1 MNIQIVEEVV
11 RRVLA
16 SSSPSVVSNS
26 PSSSPSVR
34 FVAVSDL
41 ATWEGL
47 DRRPMARLGGVD
59 CGVGDYTEYGII
71 ISIRP
76 RRLICRSP
84 DSSLVVLGASAK
96 PASVDGLPA
105 ASGRLAEAPKP
116 APSW

>member
-16 SSSPSVVSNS
+16 SSPSPSVTSN
-26 PSSSPSVR
+26 PPPSVR
-34 FVAVSDL
+34 FIAVSDL
-41 ATWEGL
+41 STWEGL
-47 DRRPMARLGGVD
+47 DHRPKARLGGVD
-59 CGVGDYTEYGII
+59 CGIGDFTEYGIV

-96 PASVDGLPA
+96 PASADATPA
-105 ASGRLAEAPKP
+105 ASGRLSEAPKA